1 MFTRQLSAHTRRARP
16 TPFLKQKAPRRLF
29 VCVCVCSAARE
40 IASPDDDTTNF
51 HMFAI
56 TIAASAFSLST
67 GSVPK
72 FSQRVLSPVVASATS
87 RREAVAFATAAAAL
101 SSPLSVLGE

>member
-1 MFTRQLSAHTRRARP
+1 MFTAAPRA
-16 TPFLKQKAPRRLF
+16 TDPFLETEGSASAVR
-29 VCVCVCSAARE
+29 VCVCSAARE